1 MEGLRDR
8 LAPLGRGNGMIL
20 NRRTLLAGAAAA
32 FAVPAYGS
40 EPDVVVVGAGAAGIA
55 ACRALQS
62 AGRSVVV
69 LEARDRVGGRAHTE
83 TRLGT
88 PFDAGA
94 QYIHWAERNPWTR
107 IAADLGVATETEG
120 GTAPRLYRGGQPVP
134 EADRQRRR
142 NAFGRIDALISAG
155 ANPDRS
161 IADAVQGLPDLPES
175 AAGLTLL
182 TLGEEPG
189 RVSAADYDGL
199 WSGDDLVMRDG
210 YGILVERYAAGLP
223 IRLGTAVRRIDWS
236 GTGVVLESAAGSL
249 RAQAAIVTVPIG
261 VLQAGAIAFEPAL
274 PGPMQD
280 AIGGLVM
287 GAYTKIALAI
297 DRAGLGPVS
306 FDDTIDI
313 DPGGGTTS
321 FEFFPFGRDLVV
333 AYCGGD
339 YARGLC
345 AAGEPAAIAHIV
357 ARLRALFGPALAAS
371 VTGGVLAGWWSDPFA
386 HGGYSIARPGHVAAR
401 EALRQP
407 VGERVWFAGE
417 ASAGGG
423 AMTVGGASLEGERA
437 ARDVLR
443 ALGPAH
449 NTPG

>member
-1 MEGLRDR
+1 
-8 LAPLGRGNGMIL
+8 MIL
-20 NRRTLLAGAAAA
+20 NRRTLLAGAAVALS
-32 FAVPAYGS
+32 VPAHAS
-40 EPDVVVVGAGAAGIA
+40 DLDVVVVGAGAAGIT
-55 ACRALQS
+55 ACRTLIA

-83 TRLGT
+83 TRLGA

-94 QYIHWAERNPWTR
+94 QYIHWAERNPWTK

-120 GTAPRLYRGGQPVP
+120 GSAPRLYRGGRPVAD
-134 EADRQRRR
+134 ADRMRRR
-142 NAFGRIDALISAG
+142 LAFGRIDALISAG

-161 IADAVQGLPDLPES
+161 ISDAVLGLPDLPES

-199 WSGDDLVMRDG
+199 WSGDDLVMREG
-210 YGILVERYAAGLP
+210 YGTLVSRYGAGLP
-223 IRLGTAVRRIDWS
+223 VRLGTPVRRIDWS
-236 GTGVVLESAAGSL
+236 GTGVVVESAAGPL
-249 RAQAAIVTVPIG
+249 RAQAAIVTVPVG
-261 VLQAGAIAFEPAL
+261 VLQAGAIAFAPAL

-280 AIGGLVM
+280 AIDGLVM
-287 GAYTKIALAI
+287 GAYTKVALAI
-297 DRAGLGPVS
+297 DRTKLGAAS

-313 DPGGGTTS
+313 DPAGGTTS

-339 YARGLC
+339 YARALC

-357 ARLRALFGPALAAS
+357 ARLKALFGPGLAAA
-371 VTGGVLAGWWSDPFA
+371 VTGGVLAGWWTDPFA
-386 HGGYSIARPGHVAAR
+386 RGGYSIARPGHVPAR

-437 ARDVLR
+437 AHDVLR
-443 ALGPAH
+443 ALG
-449 NTPG
+449 TPRGLAAPG